1 MTARRLTA
9 AAIALLL
16 QQAVATPLVF
26 PYDFRTATKTISVKS
41 VESTVERGSA
51 IVRIEP
57 GDSLTQ
63 IAAEYGVRVK
73 SIMWATGIKKDQL
86 KPGMLIRV
94 PLVAVVEDSITKL
107 PPGVVVHEVQSGE
120 TLSTL
125 AGRYGL
131 SIIELISA
139 NPYTS
144 SLDRLK
150 EGDRLMIPSAQRG
163 LIVRIKPGQDLVSVA
178 DFYGVDVGRVA
189 KANGVSLPSDVSEGD
204 YVLLPGVMAE
214 GTLEALNDRRQTE
227 IENRKKRELLERYQ
241 RYLVFVK
248 RKKQLQ
254 YERYLV
260 YLQEKQERKAREAQL
275 AKERAIEEARQE
287 AIARE
292 RAIEEA
298 RQTAIAREQSRK
310 AEARALALQKQRQ
323 QQAAVQAQQARTAQR
338 KASASKVVRASY
350 DSGSVAN
357 TGFQWPL
364 RSFTIT
370 SGYGRRGFWIG
381 SSNFHTG
388 LDMGAP
394 TGTPIYAASS
404 GRITASGWGSY
415 GINVFVSNGNMRV
428 IYGHMSRAAV
438 QVGQY
443 VDRGDLLGYV
453 GCTGICTGPHL
464 HFEVQRGGQHVN
476 PYNYLP

>member
-1 MTARRLTA
+1 MKSFSNTARRITA

-26 PYDFRTATKTISVKS
+26 PYNFRTASKTITVKS

-51 IVRIEP
+51 IVRIRP

-63 IAAEYGVRVK
+63 IAEDYGVRVK
-73 SIMWATGIKKDQL
+73 SIMWATGIKNDRL
-86 KPGMLIRV
+86 KPGMLVRV
-94 PLVAVVEDSITKL
+94 PIVAVVENSFTKL
-107 PPGVVVHEVQSGE
+107 PPGVTVHEVQAGD
-120 TLSTL
+120 TLTTI
-125 AGRYGL
+125 AQRYGL

-144 SLDRLK
+144 SLDRMK

-163 LIVRIKPGQDLVSVA
+163 LIVRVKPGQDLVSISE
-178 DFYGVDVGRVA
+178 FYGVDVGQVA
-189 KANGVSLPSDVSEGD
+189 KANNVTLPSDVAEGD

-214 GTLEALNDRRQTE
+214 GTLEALNDRRQRE
-227 IENRKKRELLERYQ
+227 IENRKKREMLERYQ

-254 YERYLV
+254 YERYLA
-260 YLQEKQERKAREAQL
+260 YLEEKKERKAREA
-275 AKERAIEEARQE
+275 AEAARQE
-287 AIARE
+287 I
-292 RAIEEA
+292 
-298 RQTAIAREQSRK
+298 IAREQAKKS
-310 AEARALALQKQRQ
+310 AALAARRAEQQRLQAK
-323 QQAAVQAQQARTAQR
+323 QAQQARAARSTTA
-338 KASASKVVRASY
+338 SNKVVRTSY
-350 DSGSVAN
+350 DSKSVAN
-357 TGFQWPL
+357 TGFQWPM
-364 RSFTIT
+364 RGFTIT

-388 LDMGAP
+388 IDLGAS
-394 TGTPIYAASS
+394 TGTPIYAASA
-404 GRITASGWGSY
+404 GRVTASGWGSY

-428 IYGHMSRAAV
+428 IYGHMSRTAV
-438 QVGQY
+438 SVGQT

-464 HFEVQRGGQHVN
+464 HFEVQVNGQHVN

>member
-1 MTARRLTA
+1 MKSFSKNARRITA

-26 PYDFRTATKTISVKS
+26 PYNFRTATKTISVKS

-51 IVRIEP
+51 IVRIQP

-63 IAAEYGVRVK
+63 IAADYGVRVK

-86 KPGMLIRV
+86 KPGMLVRV
-94 PLVAVVEDSITKL
+94 PLVAVVENNITKL
-107 PPGVVVHEVQSGE
+107 PPGVFVHEVESGE
-120 TLSTL
+120 TLSTI
-125 AGRYGL
+125 ARRYGL

-144 SLDRLK
+144 SLDRMK
-150 EGDRLMIPSAQRG
+150 EGDRLFIPSAQRG
-163 LIVRIKPGQDLVSVA
+163 LIVKIKPGQDLVSLA
-178 DFYGVDVGRVA
+178 EFYGVDVGQVA
-189 KANGVSLPSDVSEGD
+189 KANNATLPSDLSEGD

-214 GTLEALNDRRQTE
+214 GTLEALNTRRQNE

-248 RKKQLQ
+248 RKKQQQ
-254 YERYLV
+254 YERYLAF
-260 YLQEKQERKAREAQL
+260 LEEKKERKAREAEL
-275 AKERAIEEARQE
+275 AKQQAIEEARQ
-287 AIARE
+287 
-292 RAIEEA
+292 
-298 RQTAIAREQSRK
+298 QAIAREQARK
-310 AEARALALQKQRQ
+310 AEARAAVLAKQRQ
-323 QQAAVQAQQARTAQR
+323 QQQAALAQQARAARRST
-338 KASASKVVRASY
+338 SKTSVVRTSFDSKPAAS
-350 DSGSVAN
+350 
-357 TGFQWPL
+357 TGFQWPM

-388 LDMGAP
+388 VDMGAP

-428 IYGHMSRAAV
+428 IYGHMSRTAV

-464 HFEVQRGGQHVN
+464 HFEVQIGGSHVN